1 MDKDIMVR
9 CVAVTKSGSQCK
21 NYARPDSAYC
31 HLHQKLEKT
40 TVETNPDSMD
50 RLGELV
56 GELDGLVADLKST
69 LVKEKPK
76 DSSISDYPLRMLTLM
91 RDMVGRLTPD
101 VQLGMLES
109 FEGMTV
115 EDAMDLETW
124 KGMAY
129 MLSYSARFQAGQA
142 REKMNESLPGRL
154 QPDTMLNFMKANID
168 KFAPDIAKDLMANFE
183 GATREDWLDPDTWKG
198 VWYMLNYSV
207 QFQASQM
214 KQRLIGEGEEAEQV

>member
-1 MDKDIMVR
+1 
-9 CVAVTKSGSQCK
+9 
-21 NYARPDSAYC
+21 
-31 HLHQKLEKT
+31 
-40 TVETNPDSMD
+40 MD

-69 LVKEKPK
+69 LVVEEPR

-91 RDMVGRLTPD
+91 RDMVDRLTPD
-101 VQLGMLES
+101 VQLGILES

-142 REKMNESLPGRL
+142 REKVHESLPARL
-154 QPDTMLNFMKANID
+154 QPDTMLKFMKANVD

-183 GATREDWLDPDTWKG
+183 GASREDWLDPDTWKG

-214 KQRLIGEGEEAEQV
+214 KQRLIGEEEEGN